1 MYITKPEIAVVQSA
15 ELQYVLLHTFL
26 DDNAKNAKELIDNYK
41 PDFASYEEYFAF
53 VDSLNLDV
61 DAVCHEDGKTTLTYA
76 NAGTEKEVTTQD
88 EPL

>member
-1 MYITKPEIAVVQSA
+1 MTVRDEVKARLASCEEIY
-15 ELQYVLLHTFL
+15 ET
-26 DDNAKNAKELIDNYK
+26 AKVRVIDNYK